1 MRKTVAI
8 LFILCLLPFAYGQKT
23 RFGQG
28 PAKATPG
35 VDYPY
40 AVHVHATHLR
50 VECEGREISCSNF
63 VYLDVTLNGKNLELR
78 GPYFSTF
85 QIWPGDFQARSLE
98 KKNKKPFDAI
108 GQRVELVFPDKSIW
122 QGTVTG
128 VSE

>member
-1 MRKTVAI
+1 MRRWFVA
-8 LFILCLLPFAYGQKT
+8 LLMVCALPFGYGQKT

-28 PAKATPG
+28 PPKAKPG
-35 VDYPY
+35 ADYPY

-50 VECEGREISCSNF
+50 FEYDPSSSF
-63 VYLDVTLNGKNLELR
+63 LYLDVTLDGRNLELR

-85 QIWPGDFQARSLE
+85 QISPGDFHARSLE
-98 KKNKKPFDAI
+98 KNGKPFDAI
-108 GQRVELVFPDKSIW
+108 GQRFELEFPDNTVW